1 MRHMK
6 RGRKLNR
13 TAAHRKA
20 MLRNMVT
27 SLLEHG
33 RITTTVAK
41 AKELRGVA
49 DRMVTYGKKG
59 SLHHR
64 RMAARYVRSAS
75 VIQMLFS
82 DYAERYGER
91 DGGYTRVMRL
101 GWRRGDAAEMA
112 IIEMIPAGEVLQ
124 KKTRKR
130 STPAVAAAPVT
141 TKETFEEPAAA
152 ADVTEEQE

>member
-64 RMAARYVRSAS
+64 RMAARYVRSSA
-75 VIQMLFS
+75 VIQTLFS
-82 DYAERYGER
+82 DYAERYSDR
-91 DGGYTRVMRL
+91 DGGYTRIMRL

-112 IIEMIPAGEVLQ
+112 IIEMIPAGEVVQ

-130 STPAVAAAPVT
+130 SAPEAAAAPVT
-141 TKETFEEPAAA
+141 TKETFEEPAVE
-152 ADVTEEQE
+152 ADTTEE